1 MYTTQEAAERLGI
14 ARTTVQK
21 WAKILRFKKLGRDF
35 ILSEAD
41 MKAMESRGD
50 KRYGK
55 RPSV

>member
-1 MYTTQEAAERLGI
+1 MYTTQEVAVRLGI

-21 WAKILRFKKLGRDF
+21 WAKIMRLRKIGRDF

-41 MKAMESRGD
+41 VKSLEGRGD

-55 RPSV
+55 ISTV